1 MFEILGQVLKKADDS
16 GINIGYALVYQCLK
30 TITYIFPSQPLIDS
44 STNTVSRFLSSESHN
59 LKYIGIT
66 GLSFIVKLD
75 PKYTLNY
82 QGLVVDCLEDAD
94 DTLKIKTLDLLYK
107 MTNK

>member
-1 MFEILGQVLKKADDS
+1 MFEILGSVLKKADDS

-30 TITYIFPSQPLIDS
+30 TITYIYPSQALIDS

-66 GLSFIVKLD
+66 GLAFIVKID

-82 QGLVVDCLEDAD
+82 
-94 DTLKIKTLDLLYK
+94 
-107 MTNK
+107 